1 MTNISAA
8 RSSAGVILK
17 AAALSFSRERIA
29 IIRELSHEF
38 SAGQV
43 TLLTGPSGCGKTT
56 LLRLLA
62 GLEIPVAGEVT
73 ANGVL
78 WSSAHQVLPPWQRD
92 LDMLFQGDA
101 LWPNQT
107 IGEQINWVQ
116 SRSHKMPT
124 VLDISEIIE
133 CLGIKDLINRYPA
146 GLSGGEARRCQLA
159 RVLAGNPSLLLLD
172 EPLSGQDGET
182 AAKTAHM
189 LGRLLAKAQTT
200 AIVVSHETAP
210 FADFVWQTVHLPD
223 INAKPRA

>member
-1 MTNISAA
+1 MTDIAA
-8 RSSAGVILK
+8 IRSSSRVSLK
-17 AAALSFSRERIA
+17 ATELSFSRERLA

-62 GLEIPVAGEVT
+62 GLEIPDAGEVT

-107 IGEQINWVQ
+107 VGEQINWVK
-116 SRSHKMPT
+116 SRSHKTPA
-124 VLDISEIIE
+124 VLDTDEVIE
-133 CLGIKDLINRYPA
+133 CLGIKDLINRHPA
-146 GLSGGEARRCQLA
+146 GLSGGESRRCQLA

-210 FADFVWQTVHLPD
+210 FDDFAWQTVHLPD
-223 INAKPRA
+223 INAKQHA